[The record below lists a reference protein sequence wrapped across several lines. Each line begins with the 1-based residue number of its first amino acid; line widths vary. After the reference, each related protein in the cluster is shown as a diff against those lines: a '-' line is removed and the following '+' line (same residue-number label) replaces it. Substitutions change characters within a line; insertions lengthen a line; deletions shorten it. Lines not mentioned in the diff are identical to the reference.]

1 MMRRIAFSLLF
12 VICAAFKAAQGISS
26 HDEADAVGSLRIVV
40 GGDFMQHA
48 PQVERARQSNGR
60 YDYTASMQYIAPAF
74 RAADVAI
81 LNLETT
87 LSVTGPYTGY
97 PCFCSPV
104 EVADVMVDMG
114 IDLVALANNH
124 CCDRLARGIRSTT
137 EALDRRQLRRIGA
150 YRDAWDYEQNKV
162 QYISCEGINLAF
174 VNFTYGTN
182 GIPVPKGCVVDML
195 ERDNML
201 QVLQSVDRSR
211 VDCIVAIV
219 HWGNEYERR
228 QNRQQEQT
236 EAFLRENGVDVI
248 IGSHPHVVQPYWV
261 DAEEGV
267 TLYSLGNFV
276 SNQHR
281 RYCDGGLVA
290 TIDIKKLRSGELRYE
305 ATVEPVW
312 VRLKDYA
319 VIPKSVGDTLKLSR
333 TEREEYN
340 LFMSDTR
347 KTLQRAISKE

>member
-1 MMRRIAFSLLF
+1 MIRRIAVATVLLAAISL
-12 VICAAFKAAQGISS
+12 VGVMAAMSLSS
-26 HDEADAVGSLRIVV
+26 AEPATPVGSLRIVA
-40 GGDFMQHA
+40 GGDFMQHL
-48 PQVERARQSNGR
+48 PQVERARCGDGT
-60 YDYTASMQYIAPAF
+60 YDYTASMQYVAPMF
-74 RAADVAI
+74 RDADIAI

-87 LSVTGPYTGY
+87 LSVQGPYTGY

-150 YRDAWDYEQNKV
+150 YRSAWDHQQNMV
-162 QYISCEGINLAF
+162 QYFSRNGIDVAF

-182 GIPVPKGCVVDML
+182 GIPVPQGCVVDML
-195 ERDNML
+195 DAESML
-201 QVLQSVDRSR
+201 PVLLSIDRQR
-211 VDCIVAIV
+211 VDCVVAIV

-228 QNRQQEQT
+228 QNRQQEQV
-236 EAFLRENGVDVI
+236 EAVLREYGVDVI
-248 IGSHPHVVQPYWV
+248 IGSHPHVVQPYKV
-261 DAEEGV
+261 DSVEGV

-290 TIDIKKLRSGELRYE
+290 TIDITRLSSGELRYS
-305 ATVEPVW
+305 ASVEPVW

-319 VIPKSVGDTLKLSR
+319 VIPKSVGDTLWLNR

-340 LFMSDTR
+340 LFIADTH
-347 KTLQRAISKE
+347 KTIGFAN

>member
-1 MMRRIAFSLLF
+1 MIRCLVLSLFAVVCSVML
-12 VICAAFKAAQGISS
+12 AAQGVASR
-26 HDEADAVGSLRIVV
+26 DGVDVVGELRIVV

-48 PQVERARQSNGR
+48 PQVERARQSNGC
-60 YDYTASMQYIAPAF
+60 YDYTTSMQYVAPAF
-74 RAADVAI
+74 RAADIAI

-87 LSVTGPYTGY
+87 LSVKGPYTGY

-124 CCDRLARGIRSTT
+124 CCDRLARGIYSTT

-195 ERDNML
+195 ERDNIIE
-201 QVLQSVDRSR
+201 VLQSVDRTR

-228 QNRQQEQT
+228 QNRQQEQL
-236 EAFLRENGVDVI
+236 EALLRENGVDVI

-261 DAEEGV
+261 DSVEGV

-290 TIDIKKLRSGELRYE
+290 TIDITKLSSGELRYD

-312 VRLKDYA
+312 VRLRDYA
-319 VIPKSVGDTLKLSR
+319 VIPESVGDTLKLSR
-333 TEREEYN
+333 VEREEYN
-340 LFMSDTR
+340 LFMSDTYKILPAR
-347 KTLQRAISKE
+347 GEE

>member
-1 MMRRIAFSLLF
+1 MIRCLVLSLFAVVCSVML
-12 VICAAFKAAQGISS
+12 AAQGVASR
-26 HDEADAVGSLRIVV
+26 DGVDVVGELRIVV

-48 PQVERARQSNGR
+48 PQVERARHSNGR
-60 YDYTASMQYIAPAF
+60 YDYTTSMQYVAPAF
-74 RAADVAI
+74 RAADIAI

-87 LSVTGPYTGY
+87 LSVKGPYTGY

-150 YRDAWDYEQNKV
+150 YRDAWDYRQNRV

-174 VNFTYGTN
+174 VNLTYGTN

-195 ERDNML
+195 ERDNIIE
-201 QVLQSVDRSR
+201 VLQSIDRTR

-228 QNRQQEQT
+228 QNRQQEQI
-236 EAFLRENGVDVI
+236 EALLRENGVDVI

-261 DAEEGV
+261 DSVEGV

-290 TIDIKKLRSGELRYE
+290 TIDITKLSSGELRYD

-312 VRLKDYA
+312 VRLRDYA
-319 VIPKSVGDTLKLSR
+319 VIPKSVGDTLKLNR
-333 TEREEYN
+333 VEREEYN
-340 LFMSDTR
+340 LFMSDTYKILPAR
-347 KTLQRAISKE
+347 GEE

>member
-1 MMRRIAFSLLF
+1 MIIRLLISILL
-12 VICAAFKAAQGISS
+12 VCASVALGFAPSVDGQ
-26 HDEADAVGSLRIVV
+26 DAVERTSSVRIVV
-40 GGDFMQHA
+40 GGDFMQHK
-48 PQVERARQSNGR
+48 PQVDRARRADGS
-60 YDYTASMQYIAPAF
+60 YDYTESMQYVAPIF
-74 RAADVAI
+74 READIAI

-137 EALDRRQLRRIGA
+137 EVLDRRQLRRIGA
-150 YRDAWDYEQNKV
+150 YRSIWDHQQNMV
-162 QYISCEGINLAF
+162 QYFSHNGIDLAF

-182 GIPVPKGCVVDML
+182 GIPVPEGMVVDML
-195 ERDNML
+195 KPESIL
-201 QVLQSVDRSR
+201 PVLLSIDQTK

-228 QNRQQEQT
+228 QNHHQEQM
-236 EAFLRENGVDVI
+236 EAFLREYGVDVI
-248 IGSHPHVVQPYWV
+248 IGSHPHVVQPYKV
-261 DAEEGV
+261 DSIQGV

-290 TIDIKKLRSGELRYE
+290 TIDIEKLPDGALRYSAE
-305 ATVEPVW
+305 VEPVW

-319 VIPKSVGDTLKLSR
+319 VIPKSVGDTLWLNR
-333 TEREEYN
+333 TEQDEYN
-340 LFMSDTR
+340 LFISDTE
-347 KTLQRAISKE
+347 KTLYSR